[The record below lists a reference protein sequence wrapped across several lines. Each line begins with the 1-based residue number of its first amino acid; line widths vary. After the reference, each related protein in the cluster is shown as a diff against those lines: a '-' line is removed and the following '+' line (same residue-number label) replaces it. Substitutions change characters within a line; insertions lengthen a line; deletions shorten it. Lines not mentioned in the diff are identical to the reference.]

1 MYSFKNDYS
10 EGAHPRILEAM
21 MIANLEQNE
30 GYGLDSHSLAAA
42 ASIRKL
48 ADRDDVDVH
57 ILVGGT
63 QTNLLAISSVLRPYQ
78 AAIAAS
84 TGHINV
90 HEAGAI
96 EGTGSSVTGR
106 QADPVHDR
114 KLLKGAHRRTHGTA
128 QTGLYL

>member
-21 MIANLEQNE
+21 MNANLEQNE

-78 AAIAAS
+78 GAVFRSSNVKGVRHGSNIGNFQVVFF
-84 TGHINV
+84 TGHGRTQ
-90 HEAGAI
+90 AG
-96 EGTGSSVTGR
+96 TV
-106 QADPVHDR
+106 QV
-114 KLLKGAHRRTHGTA
+114 KV
-128 QTGLYL
+128 